1 MQPTRSWFGVCR
13 TVELLH
19 VKKTLKRHLIQ
30 HTAAYVTNQK
40 RVQHVRTWLTLPN
53 DWPQPM
59 KVYRLALQLCWFPN
73 TKWTWHDTREKNG
86 LPICKI
92 IQRHLPCLHPV
103 LFRLLGNSVLL
114 GLDGFV
120 RFWSE
125 CLGEMFVVP
134 CYLSTFHIIITC
146 KANEATNIHWLTFS
160 VGAST
165 SKLSWASL
173 ASAAITCN
181 FTAQLRREK

>member
-1 MQPTRSWFGVCR
+1 MQLTRSWFGVCR

-19 VKKTLKRHLIQ
+19 VKMTLKRHLIQ

-53 DWPQPM
+53 DGPQPM

-73 TKWTWHDTREKNG
+73 TKWTWHDTQGKKWIAN
-86 LPICKI
+86 LQNNPAPFA
-92 IQRHLPCLHPV
+92 L
-103 LFRLLGNSVLL
+103 LL

-160 VGAST
+160 VGASA
-165 SKLSWASL
+165 SKLSWEEL
-173 ASAAITCN
+173 
-181 FTAQLRREK
+181 LWLLPP

>member
-1 MQPTRSWFGVCR
+1 MFGHDWLFRRMGPKPWKFIGLRSSYVDFQR
-13 TVELLH
+13 QS
-19 VKKTLKRHLIQ
+19 RHDMI
-30 HTAAYVTNQK
+30 HRGK
-40 RVQHVRTWLTLPN
+40 I
-53 DWPQPM
+53 
-59 KVYRLALQLCWFPN
+59 
-73 TKWTWHDTREKNG
+73 G

-92 IQRHLPCLHPV
+92 IQHHLPCLHPA

-134 CYLSTFHIIITC
+134 CYLSTFHIILTC
-146 KANEATNIHWLTFS
+146 KANEAANIHWLTFS

-165 SKLSWASL
+165 SKLSWEVCSASL

>member
-1 MQPTRSWFGVCR
+1 MVQVGPRRRQCFASDVSASKTTCRRSHKSEKSTTCSDMIDSSEGWAPNHESLSACAPAMLISKHKVDMTWYTG
-13 TVELLH
+13 
-19 VKKTLKRHLIQ
+19 KKMDCQSAR
-30 HTAAYVTNQK
+30 
-40 RVQHVRTWLTLPN
+40 
-53 DWPQPM
+53 
-59 KVYRLALQLCWFPN
+59 
-73 TKWTWHDTREKNG
+73 
-86 LPICKI
+86 CKI
-92 IQRHLPCLHPV
+92 IQRHLPCLHPA

-181 FTAQLRREK
+181 FTAHLRREK